1 MNGVSTK
8 HCLKQAVL
16 CYFTDT
22 HFYMSEPKNVT
33 LKYPSVLAGQKTAPL
48 GLAIV
53 IIPTYNEAE
62 NIGRL
67 LGELADRYPFSIDIL
82 VVDDNSPD
90 GTADIVR
97 AMQLTTRGLYLMLRG
112 QKSGLGTAY
121 IAGFG
126 YALQQGYRYILEMDA
141 DYSHDPVIIERFL
154 EAMNSSDLIIGSRY
168 MNNTVNVV
176 NWPLGRLI
184 LSKVASIYTRLVTGM
199 PVADP
204 TSGFKCFHA
213 EVLRELNFDRINSQG
228 YSFQIEMNFRVWK
241 KGFSIKEIPI
251 VFVDRSVG
259 KSKMSKKNIREAIWM
274 VWWLKMKSIFGLL

>member
-1 MNGVSTK
+1 
-8 HCLKQAVL
+8 
-16 CYFTDT
+16 
-22 HFYMSEPKNVT
+22 MSEPKNVT
-33 LKYPSVLAGQKTAPL
+33 RKYPSVLSGLKTAPP
-48 GLAIV
+48 GLALV

-67 LGELADRYPFSIDIL
+67 LVELAERYPFSLDIL
-82 VVDDNSPD
+82 VIDDNSPD

-97 AMQLTTRGLYLMLRG
+97 SIQLTTRGLYLMTRER
-112 QKSGLGTAY
+112 KSGLGTAY

-126 YALQQGYRYILEMDA
+126 YALQQGYRYVLEMDA
-141 DYSHDPVIIERFL
+141 DYSHDPVMIQRFL
-154 EAMNSSDLIIGSRY
+154 EAISSSDLVIGSRY

-184 LSKVASIYTRLVTGM
+184 LSKTASIYTRLVTGM

-204 TSGFKCFHA
+204 TSGFKCFSA
-213 EVLRELNFDRINSQG
+213 DVLRELNFDRINSQG

-274 VWWLKMKSIFGLL
+274 VWWIKLKSIFGLL